1 MSNDLLNN
9 INKLHTTRLSMQ
21 RIRRNLNL
29 KDNINILNY
38 CKLLILNKNALI
50 YREGKNYY
58 VIINNFILTINAS
71 TYTIITAH

>member
-58 VIINNFILTINAS
+58 VNSNNFILTINAS

>member
-29 KDNINILNY
+29 KDNINVLNY

-58 VIINNFILTINAS
+58 VNINNFILTINAS

>member
-1 MSNDLLNN
+1 MGNDLLNN

-29 KDNINILNY
+29 KDNINVLNY

-58 VIINNFILTINAS
+58 VNINNFILTINAS

>member
-29 KDNINILNY
+29 KDNINVLNY

-58 VIINNFILTINAS
+58 VNTNNFILTINAS

>member
-9 INKLHTTRLSMQ
+9 INKLHTTRLSTQ

-58 VIINNFILTINAS
+58 VNTNNFILTINAS